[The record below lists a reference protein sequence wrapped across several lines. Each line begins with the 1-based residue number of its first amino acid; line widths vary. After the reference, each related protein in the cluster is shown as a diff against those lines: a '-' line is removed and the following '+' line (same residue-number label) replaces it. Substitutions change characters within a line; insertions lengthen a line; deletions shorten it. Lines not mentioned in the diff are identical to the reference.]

1 MHKDNSASDNP
12 IGDLI
17 GGTGGRPSESLAN
30 IGALPASYAA
40 VAAKKSGHK
49 VNGSLGFGFDL
60 DMDTVEVFDEDCLVS
75 ENGAFPTIKFSNRVH
90 DQIDHSMHVGR
101 GGMMLDGDLEK
112 PAEVMGPS
120 DKDPNVPCMITADR
134 RRPPQKQSMATG
146 SNKETRE
153 SARSRFAVLDT
164 HDPIIEVAVEPQEL
178 VAAQVPRAGHGSGP
192 SKGSKANG
200 SKGNMTGKA
209 VSDRVVDSLHGNHAA
224 VAKNTSYLASY
235 TDRKAK
241 KASNALAMSDK
252 AATVP
257 MDENVGVKIF
267 EHVFRK
273 GTWGHKTFSLVEPS
287 FEGNVRPHHNRHLSR
302 EAPTAGTQQRTD
314 SLNLTGT
321 VPSPH
326 SSLDPLPRILK
337 TSEMISSDGSDTEDG
352 IDHMEDS
359 LVHDTLA

>member
-1 MHKDNSASDNP
+1 MEDQP
-12 IGDLI
+12 
-17 GGTGGRPSESLAN
+17 
-30 IGALPASYAA
+30 ALKKASYAA

-49 VNGSLGFGFDL
+49 
-60 DMDTVEVFDEDCLVS
+60 
-75 ENGAFPTIKFSNRVH
+75 ENCNMV
-90 DQIDHSMHVGR
+90 DVGR

-287 FEGNVRPHHNRHLSR
+287 FEDNRHLSR